1 MPQIEPQPSG
11 ESGQHRRRASPRAT
25 ALAAPVF
32 FDRLLDQIDPH
43 QAPLDEPAHTARLL
57 CGRWLALQCLYLQ
70 WTVED
75 LARATDL
82 PDEALRLLEL
92 GLADEA
98 ALSEAGRRRLSETL
112 TVTSQ
117 EARWFGGVV
126 AIAQRL
132 PGALD
137 PETMDLVIADL
148 EQFDSLPVEVQEG
161 AMDGHGDDRAALLQ
175 NPAVFEILRA
185 LMQRNQHTYGVW
197 QEVNAQM
204 RVSVAT
210 VSMLLVRMLPYGLIE
225 AGERRHDLELDS
237 EPLQYYQIADAGRQ
251 AFSELRTKRAAA
263 QSENPSALGPN
274 MRPAL

>member
-11 ESGQHRRRASPRAT
+11 ESSPHRRRASSRAT
-25 ALAAPVF
+25 ALATPVF

-43 QAPLDEPAHTARLL
+43 QPPLDGPTRSARLL
-57 CGRWLALQCLYLQ
+57 CGRWLALQRLYLQ
-70 WTVED
+70 WTIED
-75 LARATDL
+75 LAQATGL
-82 PDEALRLLEL
+82 ASEVLRLLEL
-92 GLADEA
+92 GLADA
-98 ALSEAGRRRLSETL
+98 AMLDAAGRRRLSETL

-117 EARWFGGVV
+117 EARWFSGVV
-126 AIAQRL
+126 AIAQSL
-132 PGALD
+132 PDALD

-148 EQFDSLPVEVQEG
+148 EQFDALPVDVQEG
-161 AMDGHGDDRAALLQ
+161 AMEGDRDDQAALLQ

-197 QEVNAQM
+197 QEVNAQL

-225 AGERRHDLELDS
+225 AGERRHDLALDS
-237 EPLQYYQIADAGRQ
+237 EPLQYYQIADAGRKT
-251 AFSELRTKRAAA
+251 FNELHAKRAAL
-263 QSENPSALGPN
+263 SENASALGPN